1 MTDVILTDDIAK
13 NYGRSYCQHLGRCG
27 CPCVWDGNSTLLRI
41 LIILLSKVADV
52 IAINFCGRW

>member
-1 MTDVILTDDIAK
+1 MLLPRTMADLIA
-13 NYGRSYCQHLGRCG
+13 NIIGRCC

-52 IAINFCGRW
+52 IAINLDVD